1 MSAPN
6 QQAWV
11 YASIVLKSKIDG
23 SSNTFKLSN
32 RVMIDDSSILE
43 YFPILKR
50 VEGLG
55 CSLDEQLP
63 TSATGS
69 LVIDNSPNSFE
80 FERRFS
86 DLFERLSPIDQDVT
100 IYAANTT
107 GTDNDV
113 TADFSQIWKTKIKNW
128 STSGTDLILS
138 LEADIIPKRVVTR
151 QLAYYPEL
159 SATSV
164 IPSRTI
170 GRFLPLVFGA
180 SVEVAPVLITA
191 DDSTTAEYAYATTF
205 WNKYTGGGINNYY
218 VRDEAGDY
226 REVQSASAVATAVF
240 NSDDETTTAGYA
252 AIGMSYGS
260 NVGYSLQMDLAINYV
275 ITQVKWYFY
284 GTSLESGTV
293 NGQFIFRIYEQQ
305 SADTGDATTTVLPG
319 RLIAESSRERA
330 DFSSDLITNAEF
342 GVEFTL
348 PRPVALSNPLGYFIA
363 IEDTGDGDVYSWHR
377 TYVDSTYTGTYHKM
391 VCFVDRTATSQVG
404 GWVVSG
410 ATGSPYSANQK
421 KPKVDF
427 FGIKMTDTP
436 ASASLNTLDPGGS
449 GLGYAYFS
457 VTQKTAL
464 TGIDNPNVTGLDW
477 IVNTDGII
485 DDGSGTITGA
495 ASQLLESPQHCVEV
509 LDKVWNGSAWGTAAG
524 KFDLSKF
531 SSTHTQLTTSTD
543 LYYRKI
549 AGAITGRVTL
559 AEAYREI
566 CRNSACRIT
575 MTSSTTNLL
584 GFYAWGVN
592 VASEA
597 TLTDEDSVI
606 RQIRQGGTDYIIN
619 NIYAAFGRQ
628 LRYTDLIRAVGENSF
643 SQYAST
649 LRWYNGLNTH
659 VTNLADNS
667 EDLYGVRELQNKL
680 FNLIGASASMESVA
694 EFFLATYAHPH
705 IFVEIEVPYFKHS
718 TIDMLDVVTIN
729 HPDLMSYFG
738 TSSEAAKPTYWD
750 GTTCTE
756 TNAMRGFYTKR
767 AEPTRAQIVA
777 RRIEIGAEYPML
789 NLTARLLTNYPKDPT

>member
-1 MSAPN
+1 
-6 QQAWV
+6 
-11 YASIVLKSKIDG
+11 
-23 SSNTFKLSN
+23 
-32 RVMIDDSSILE
+32 MIDDSSLLN
-43 YFPILKR
+43 YLPILKKID
-50 VEGLG
+50 GMG
-55 CSLDEQLP
+55 CQLDEQLP
-63 TSATGS
+63 SSSSGALIINNAPS
-69 LVIDNSPNSFE
+69 SFE

-86 DLFERLSPIDQDVT
+86 DLFERLTPVDQDVT

-113 TADFSQIWKTKIKNW
+113 TADFTQIWKTKARNW
-128 STSGTDLILS
+128 SIRGDELVIS
-138 LEADIIPKRVVTR
+138 LETDIIPKRVVTR
-151 QLAYYPEL
+151 RLAYYPSL

-164 IPSRTI
+164 IPTRSI
-170 GRFLPLVFGA
+170 GRYLPLVLGA
-180 SVEVAPVLITA
+180 SVETAGVLITA
-191 DDSTTAEYAYATTF
+191 ENDTTAEYAYATTL
-205 WNKYTGGGINNYY
+205 WNKYTGGGVNNYY
-218 VRDEAGDY
+218 IKDDSGTY

-260 NVGYSLQMDLAINYV
+260 NIGYSLQMDLAINYV

-305 SADTGDATTTVLPG
+305 PADTGDATTTVLPG
-319 RLIAESSRERA
+319 RLIAESTRERA
-330 DFSSDLITNAEF
+330 DFSADLITNAEF

-348 PRPVALSNPLGYFIA
+348 PRPVALTNPLGYFIA

-391 VCFVDRTATSQVG
+391 VCFVERTATSQVG

-427 FGIKMTDTP
+427 FGLKMTDTP
-436 ASASLNTLDPGGS
+436 ASSSLNTLDPGGS

-464 TGIDNPNVTGLDW
+464 TDIDNPNVTDLDW
-477 IVNTDGII
+477 IVNVDGLTD
-485 DDGSGTITGA
+485 DTSGTITGA

-531 SSTHTQLTTSTD
+531 SSTHSQLTTSTATF
-543 LYYRKI
+543 YRKI
-549 AGAITGRVTL
+549 SGAITGRVTL

-566 CRNSACRIT
+566 CRNSGCRIS
-575 MTSSTTNLL
+575 MTSSTTNSL
-584 GFYAWGVN
+584 GFYAWGTTLTSV
-592 VASEA
+592 A
-597 TLTDEDSVI
+597 TLSDEDTRIVEI
-606 RQIRQGGTDYIIN
+606 RQAGTEYIIN
-619 NIYAAFGRQ
+619 NIYAAFGKQ

-649 LRWYNGLNTH
+649 LRWYNGVDSH
-659 VTNLADNS
+659 VTDLVDNS
-667 EDLYGVRELQNKL
+667 EDLFGVRELQNAT
-680 FNLIGASASMESVA
+680 FNLIGSSSSMEKVA
-694 EFFLATYAHPH
+694 EFFVTTYAYPH
-705 IFVEIEVPYFKHS
+705 IFVTLEVPYFQRS
-718 TIDMLDVVTIN
+718 TIDLLDVVTLN
-729 HPDLMSYFG
+729 HSDIMAYYG
-738 TSSEAAKPTYWD
+738 TSSDSAKPTYWD
-750 GTTCTE
+750 GSTFSE
-756 TNAMRGFYTKR
+756 TNAMRGYYYRR
-767 AEPTRAQIVA
+767 AEPTRAQVVG
-777 RRIEIGAEYPML
+777 RRVELGADYPL
-789 NLTARLLTNYPKDPT
+789 LILTARLLTNYPKDPT